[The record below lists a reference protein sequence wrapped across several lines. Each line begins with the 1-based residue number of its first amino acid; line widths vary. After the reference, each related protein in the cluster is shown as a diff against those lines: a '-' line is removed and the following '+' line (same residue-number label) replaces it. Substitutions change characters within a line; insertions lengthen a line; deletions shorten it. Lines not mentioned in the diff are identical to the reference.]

1 MFRQDPRLLAFVEV
15 SDSNSSTRR
24 QLDNPSTPAANNKRT
39 TCASRF
45 KGVVPQQNGH
55 WGCQIYANHQRIWL
69 GTFKS
74 EEEAAMAYD
83 SAALKLRSGETRR
96 NFPVTPITA
105 QEPTFQTYFTTE
117 SVLNMLKDGTYAS
130 RFAEFIMARAQAVG
144 TELSLNIPRPRTDNR
159 GMMCKQLFQKE
170 LTPSDVSKLN
180 RLVIPKKYAVRYFPR
195 VPEVEDGAEKEEDD
209 DNVVLSF
216 YDRSMKTLWRFRYC
230 YWKSSQS
237 FVFTRGWNR
246 FVRENRLEAKD
257 TVTFCL
263 CERRNGA
270 TSETFFMIDV
280 AEKEQPPR
288 QVCNEIESVDEKK
301 GKGIKLFGVRI
312 G

>member
-1 MFRQDPRLLAFVEV
+1 
-15 SDSNSSTRR
+15 
-24 QLDNPSTPAANNKRT
+24 
-39 TCASRF
+39 
-45 KGVVPQQNGH
+45 
-55 WGCQIYANHQRIWL
+55 
-69 GTFKS
+69 
-74 EEEAAMAYD
+74 MAYD

-195 VPEVEDGAEKEEDD
+195 VPEEVSVLLLEEQPELCVHQRVEP
-209 DNVVLSF
+209 
-216 YDRSMKTLWRFRYC
+216 
-230 YWKSSQS
+230 
-237 FVFTRGWNR
+237 
-246 FVRENRLEAKD
+246 VRE
-257 TVTFCL
+257 
-263 CERRNGA
+263 G
-270 TSETFFMIDV
+270 
-280 AEKEQPPR
+280 
-288 QVCNEIESVDEKK
+288 ESSR
-301 GKGIKLFGVRI
+301 G
-312 G
+312 